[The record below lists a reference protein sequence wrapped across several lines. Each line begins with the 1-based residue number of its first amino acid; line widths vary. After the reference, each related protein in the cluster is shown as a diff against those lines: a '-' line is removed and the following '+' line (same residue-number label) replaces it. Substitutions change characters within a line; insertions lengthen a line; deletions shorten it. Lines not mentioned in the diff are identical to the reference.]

1 MLYLLLALTIVLLP
15 NALHVSIN
23 TGIPGLNFSNLLFI
37 ALVVVLLFSTRSAS
51 PRQQPPAK
59 LGAPLL
65 LFFAILGLGYF
76 MAGPSD
82 VMTPLEDVTRLK
94 NAIFYPLLYFVFRH
108 CKQDLARTRQLIT
121 LVVIV
126 AVVAAVEAV
135 MQGMSYG
142 IGEYVE
148 TQRATG
154 PFGDA
159 NMANRAG
166 VFYAMFLPLLAA
178 IAVFDRRKMVRVAS
192 VVGCVLLAGA
202 ILLTYSR
209 QSYLIALLGLLI
221 LLMHRSIAATLLAS
235 VLLVATVSY
244 LPASVVQRVEE
255 TRRVDATGA
264 ATVDNSTASRL
275 EIWEG
280 AFKMW
285 KENPGGVGLGRFTTH
300 IGDYAPEY
308 HGRDAH
314 NAYVLIWAEL
324 GLIGV
329 LVVFWL
335 LWRMWSISR
344 FVRRAS
350 PPGDSEGHAIAL
362 GFKITVFSMALS
374 NVYGSPFYEGLIMA
388 SFWILCG
395 LVERYGVLKAAT
407 ATAQAPA
414 PAHGMWPMARVVD
427 RFPLAARTMPGL
439 GGPSRLPQN

>member
-1 MLYLLLALTIVLLP
+1 MLYLLLALAIILLP
-15 NALHVSIN
+15 NALHVSFG
-23 TGIPGLNFSNLLFI
+23 TGIPGLNFSNLLFLVL
-37 ALVVVLLFSTRSAS
+37 LVVLAFSTRSAS
-51 PRQQPPAK
+51 PRQQPPAR
-59 LGAPLL
+59 LGAPLIV
-65 LFFAILGLGYF
+65 FFVVLGIGYF
-76 MAGPSD
+76 MAGPTDMSSPMD
-82 VMTPLEDVTRLK
+82 DITRLK

-126 AVVAAVEAV
+126 AAVAAIEAV
-135 MQGMSYG
+135 SQGLSYG
-142 IGEYVE
+142 IGQYVE

-166 VFYAMFLPLLAA
+166 VFYAMFLPMLAA
-178 IAVFDRRKMVRVAS
+178 IAVFDHRKAVRVAS
-192 VVGCVLLAGA
+192 VIGCLLLAGA
-202 ILLTYSR
+202 ILFTYSR

-244 LPASVVQRVEE
+244 LPTSVVQRVEE
-255 TRRVDATGA
+255 TRRVDATGS

-275 EIWEG
+275 EIWDG
-280 AFKMW
+280 AYRMW
-285 KENPGGVGLGRFTTH
+285 KEHPGGVGLGRFTTH
-300 IGDYAPEY
+300 IGEYAPRY

-329 LVVFWL
+329 FAVFWL
-335 LWRMWSISR
+335 LWRMWSIAKL
-344 FVRRAS
+344 VRRTS
-350 PPGDSEGHAIAL
+350 PPGDSEGYAIAL

-407 ATAQAPA
+407 APA
-414 PAHGMWPMARVVD
+414 PATARAAWPMAGMAD

-439 GGPSRLPQN
+439 GGPARLPQN